1 MVKIE
6 NLHHKVVEIEQFQ
19 STFIT
24 LKFENKVFRF
34 DFKNKKEA
42 YLKQKGQGTLTL
54 YDQHPLLINHN
65 ENNLEVFINSKPE
78 NVKEFIEDLKNT
90 VDDLTK
96 GWRNWKDYIEINTG
110 IHYET
115 FLHNIEKGSGKIM
128 KAPFSIVEN
137 IEKLCD
143 KHQVRIKYFGEKTI
157 TPHQLL
163 MINNQFIIAE
173 KFNAV

>member
-1 MVKIE
+1 MIKIE
-6 NLHHKVVEIEQFQ
+6 NYYNQIVEIESFQ
-19 STFIT
+19 STYIIFKI
-24 LKFENKVFRF
+24 ENKLFRF
-34 DFKNKKEA
+34 DFINKKEA
-42 YLKQKGQGTLTL
+42 CLKRKETGKLIFHEH
-54 YDQHPLLINHN
+54 HPLLINHN

-78 NVKEFIEDLKNT
+78 NTEMFINDIEISI
-90 VDDLTK
+90 VEITK

-110 IHYET
+110 INYKT

-143 KHQVRIKYFGEKTI
+143 KHQVKIKYFGEKII

-173 KFNAV
+173 KIKLA